1 MVQWRQRRRKPVKFP
16 RGSASGSGD
25 WPGLQNRW
33 RALRGVLGGFDS
45 HALPPSS
52 QFYVG
57 FRPPSCP
64 SPNCLQSQRP
74 ARDCPPMRGA
84 PSRDTNT
91 MRYLLRI
98 APFQMNHVRPAHEQR
113 PGQRQAFGLGHRYT
127 GLLETGAK
135 GRCCISLACA
145 GVRPLPTKRR
155 SQDCVGRPAAT
166 ALTVQGGSP
175 VKWSS
180 SGRQAPGQA
189 FPAAARAS
197 NGGAKPAGL
206 AISSGQSKWRR
217 NSPSHCC
224 LWSWRAPR
232 YEPFVADRTAL
243 RVREMI

>member
-1 MVQWRQRRRKPVKFP
+1 MDSTYRSEGRNDELACVVAWLRMF
-16 RGSASGSGD
+16 SGF
-25 WPGLQNRW
+25 
-33 RALRGVLGGFDS
+33 GFDS

-52 QFYVG
+52 RFYVG

-135 GRCCISLACA
+135 RRCCYFPRMCR
-145 GVRPLPTKRR
+145 G
-155 SQDCVGRPAAT
+155 AT
-166 ALTVQGGSP
+166 A
-175 VKWSS
+175 
-180 SGRQAPGQA
+180 A
-189 FPAAARAS
+189 
-197 NGGAKPAGL
+197 
-206 AISSGQSKWRR
+206 
-217 NSPSHCC
+217 H
-224 LWSWRAPR
+224 
-232 YEPFVADRTAL
+232 
-243 RVREMI
+243 